1 MTRGILVDR
10 DLRGL
15 LGSAV
20 VPAATLNLLVLQSFT
35 LLFIAGATRV
45 LNQEGYDG
53 LAAYHWQSTAWV
65 MVLSFP
71 IFALTFAVAPGVV
84 PLVFGAA
91 YADSAI
97 LLAILAVGQ
106 YATVVLAFNSE
117 TLQIV
122 GDTRAVLWTN
132 LLVVAIAVG
141 LVSALLPSWGALG
154 AVIGVAAA
162 RMSGAL
168 ARHVCLLR
176 SGVVGATPPGQQ
188 AIWFKIAMVSSVA
201 LLIGW
206 WWQPHLQLQL
216 VLVGLLSL
224 GLLRWTARA
233 LDLTRYFPEIRRLP
247 LVARIVGA

>member
-1 MTRGILVDR
+1 MSAGGESAVAAVR
-10 DLRGL
+10 
-15 LGSAV
+15 AV

-141 LVSALLPSWGALG
+141 LGVQTRPSTLSRGAAHRISCTSSG
-154 AVIGVAAA
+154 GGRRRASGTNGPIG
-162 RMSGAL
+162 R
-168 ARHVCLLR
+168 R
-176 SGVVGATPPGQQ
+176 SG
-188 AIWFKIAMVSSVA
+188 
-201 LLIGW
+201 
-206 WWQPHLQLQL
+206 
-216 VLVGLLSL
+216 
-224 GLLRWTARA
+224 
-233 LDLTRYFPEIRRLP
+233 
-247 LVARIVGA
+247 